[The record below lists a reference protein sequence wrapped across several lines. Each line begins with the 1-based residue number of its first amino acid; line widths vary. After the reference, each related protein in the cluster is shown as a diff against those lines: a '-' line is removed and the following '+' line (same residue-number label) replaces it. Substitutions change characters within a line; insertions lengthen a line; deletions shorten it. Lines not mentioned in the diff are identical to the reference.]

1 MTKFLFNPFTSNFDA
16 YTNAFGETGIY
27 LTDSDGVK
35 WQLQVDTAG
44 VLYTTQVVVAGSATF
59 DFTDNTDF
67 YFVNGTTGFDY
78 IT

>member
-44 VLYTTQVVVAGSATF
+44 VLYTTVYSAGGV
-59 DFTDNTDF
+59 DGV
-67 YFVNGTTGFDY
+67 YLLENGDYY
-78 IT
+78 ITESGDYLATE